1 MKVVNRKKTL
11 LKWDAKPT
19 FRKLMTVGYE
29 SNRKKEKEE
38 LEHLG
43 YHKDESLSQKKN
55 KVYVHNKTGKA
66 YVVYN
71 GTNPTDVRDLATD
84 AAIAVGLGRLT
95 PRFKQAK
102 RLAKRAKE
110 KYGEDHTA
118 AIGHSLGGALATESG
133 LKERITFNKA
143 VGIGGIGKRLRR
155 GQVDYRTSGDAV
167 SLLSKTSRYGN
178 RTPSKDAGTYHETLA
193 SSSINPLTN
202 HTLTTLR

>member
-1 MKVVNRKKTL
+1 MKTIRKKTL

-19 FRKLMTVGYE
+19 FRNLMTVGYE
-29 SNRKKEKEE
+29 SNRNKEKEK
-38 LEHLG
+38 LNHMG
-43 YHKDESLSQKKN
+43 YHKDDSLSQKKN
-55 KVYVHNKTGKA
+55 KVYVNNKTGKA

-71 GTNPTDVRDLATD
+71 GTNPLDVRDLATD
-84 AAIAVGLGRLT
+84 AAIAFGLGRFT

-102 RLAKRAKE
+102 RLAKRTKE
-110 KYGEDHTA
+110 KYGENNTA

-155 GQVDYRTSGDAV
+155 GQVDYRTDGDLV

-178 RTPSKDAGTYHETLA
+178 RTPSKDAGTHHETIE
-193 SSSINPLTN
+193 SHSVNPLEN
-202 HTLTTLR
+202 HALKTLR